1 MISQLSQHD
10 LYSRGHLDTG
20 RVALMSTRNITR
32 GKLQTSDNNYIDT
45 LFVDNRDSLEKEPVS
60 HDPGKTLVSLYFLFW
75 CS

>member
-1 MISQLSQHD
+1 
-10 LYSRGHLDTG
+10 
-20 RVALMSTRNITR
+20 MSTRNITR